1 MNLLDV
7 LQTSHNHTNGLAP
20 CYGVVVALVT
30 NNNDPE
36 GLGRVKVQFPWLSEV
51 QESHWA
57 RIASLMAGKDRGTYF
72 LPEVD
77 DEVLVAF
84 EHGDLRFP
92 YILGML
98 WNGQDTV
105 PAKNEDKKN
114 NIRMIK
120 SRSGHVI
127 RLDDTEGKEKIEIL
141 DKTGKNSLVFDTAE
155 NTITIAVEQDL
166 ILSAPKGKIELAA
179 QTINLAATGSLK
191 LTSQKG
197 MDIETTGSM
206 NLQGSI
212 INLN

>member
-1 MNLLDV
+1 MNLFDV
-7 LQTSHNHTNGLAP
+7 LQSSRNHTNGLAP
-20 CYGVVVALVT
+20 CYGVVVGLVT
-30 NNNDPE
+30 NNTDPE
-36 GLGRVKVQFPWLSEV
+36 GLGRVKVKFPWLSEM

-98 WNGQDTV
+98 WNGKDTV
-105 PAKNEDKKN
+105 PAKNEDEKN

-120 SRSGHVI
+120 SRSGHTI
-127 RLDDTEGKEKIEIL
+127 CLDDTEGKEKIEIL
-141 DKTGKNSLVFDTAE
+141 DKTGKNSLVFDTAK
-155 NTITIAVEQDL
+155 NTITIAAEQDL
-166 ILSAPKGKIELAA
+166 ILSAPKGKIELDA
-179 QTINLAATGSLK
+179 QTINLTAKKSIQLS
-191 LTSQKG
+191 SQQG
-197 MDIETTGSM
+197 MDLKTNGTM
-206 NLQGSI
+206 NLQGSM

>member
-7 LQTSHNHTNGLAP
+7 LQASHHHANGLSP
-20 CYGVVVALVT
+20 CYGVVVGLVT
-30 NNNDPE
+30 NNTDPE
-36 GLGRVKVQFPWLSEV
+36 GLGRVKVQFPWLNGL

-92 YILGML
+92 YILGAL
-98 WNGQDTV
+98 WNGKDTV
-105 PAKNEDKKN
+105 PVANEDKKN

-120 SRSGHVI
+120 SRSGHTI
-127 RLDDTEGKEKIEIL
+127 RLDDTEGQEKIEIL
-141 DKTGKNSLVFDTAE
+141 DKTGKNSLVFDTAQ
-155 NTITIAVEQDL
+155 NTITIAAEQDL
-166 ILSAPKGKIELAA
+166 ILRAPKGNIELDAH
-179 QTINLAATGSLK
+179 TIK
-191 LTSQKG
+191 LTAKESIQLNSQQAMDLKTNG
-197 MDIETTGSM
+197 MM
-206 NLQGSI
+206 NLKGSI

>member
-1 MNLLDV
+1 MNLLDI
-7 LQTSHNHTNGLAP
+7 LQASHNHVNGLAP

-36 GLGRVKVQFPWLSEV
+36 GLGRIKVQFPWLSEV

-98 WNGQDTV
+98 WNGKDTV
-105 PAKNEDKKN
+105 PAKNEDEKN

-120 SRSGHVI
+120 SRSGHTI

-141 DKTGKNSLVFDTAE
+141 DKTGKNSLVFDTAQ

-166 ILSAPKGKIELAA
+166 TLSAPKGKIELAA
-179 QTINLAATGSLK
+179 QTINLAAKGSIK
-191 LTSQKG
+191 LTAQQG
-197 MDIETTGSM
+197 MDIETRGTM
-206 NLQGSI
+206 NLQGSM